1 MAKFIYTAAL
11 TILMEEC
18 EEPGCRMDATKVW
31 EGRKVCDDH
40 YDFYRDQYERMVTG
54 LPEKS

>member
-1 MAKFIYTAAL
+1 
-11 TILMEEC
+11 MEEC